1 MNMAEQLRI
10 ALQESLTEAQAAM
23 ARRDLAAAFV
33 WLERAHILSQ
43 RMPLQHAWSHWL
55 MLRAGWMQGDW
66 REVAGQLPRIVA
78 ALLFSLIWVPLGN
91 TGRARV
97 SAFKP
102 MPLTDEL
109 QKLLR

>member
-1 MNMAEQLRI
+1 MRDELHRAVQQAFAEGQA
-10 ALQESLTEAQAAM
+10 ALQRSDPDAAY
-23 ARRDLAAAFV
+23 V